1 MRRGIRKASRQSQ
14 PGSLIR
20 LQRTVKHGVYGQESQ
35 SQTVHCLDVRNG
47 RELMVSESE
56 TYVAVCNSFCTLNR
70 RPFSVV
76 MRELLAD
83 GVTLANTKGLFTHLK
98 RFRSQE
104 SQASDG
110 LALSALR
117 RAGEIAG
124 SNHRAAWR

>member
-1 MRRGIRKASRQSQ
+1 MRRGIRKASRQSN
-14 PGSLIR
+14 PGSLLR
-20 LQRTVKHGVYGQESQ
+20 LQRTVRNGIYGVELEPK
-35 SQTVHCLDVRNG
+35 TVHIVDVRNG

-56 TYVAVCNSFCTLNR
+56 TYGAVCNSFCTLNR

-76 MRELLAD
+76 MRELLAE
-83 GVTLANTKGLFTHLK
+83 GTTLANSKGLFTHLK

-117 RAGEIAG
+117 RAGEM
-124 SNHRAAWR
+124 AARSQRTASH